1 MSSLGHQPFPRAA
14 LVGAALLLGLS
25 MLGVWAARTSG
36 VGLTRMPEA
45 APVASREL
53 RFEDRDDGSLAV
65 IDAQSR
71 GPVAVLPPA
80 SNGFMRGVLRGLARE
95 RRRASVGAEPP
106 FRLTRWADGR
116 LSLEDPATGQR
127 INLEVFGPTNAAAFA
142 RLLGDAGASLSM
154 RATAPGATAQ
164 EGRT

>member
-1 MSSLGHQPFPRAA
+1 MSDLGHQPFPRAA
-14 LVGAALLLGLS
+14 LIGAATLLGLS
-25 MLGVWAARTSG
+25 MLGVWLARTSG

-65 IDAQSR
+65 VDAR
-71 GPVAVLPPA
+71 DNGLVTVLPPA
-80 SNGFMRGVLRGLARE
+80 SNGFLRGVLRGLARE
-95 RRRASVGAEPP
+95 RRRGSIGAEPP

-116 LSLEDPATGQR
+116 LSLDDPATGQR

-142 RLLGDAGASLSM
+142 QLLGAPGESLSM
-154 RATAPGATAQ
+154 HAIAATRPAQ
-164 EGRT
+164 EERT